1 MGQYL
6 SALLRPGMKVGVG
19 WGKTLIAALAY
30 IDEKPL
36 PGLAVVSLLGGIAK
50 VGHII
55 IPSISPG
62 SSPACCRRI
71 AS

>member
-1 MGQYL
+1 
-6 SALLRPGMKVGVG
+6 MKVGVG

-50 VGHII
+50 VRQYN
-55 IPSISPG
+55 PSISPG